1 MIQNNSAVNSCS
13 KIMFT
18 NDWIYDE
25 GDTTING
32 ALFQRGQ
39 TVQLAPGE
47 IVQTLYLKDA
57 GESSLHIVT
66 ESGFNVPYTKV
77 SNVSRAVP
85 TYAYVCFV
93 VPNENISME

>member
-18 NDWIYDE
+18 NDWSYDE
-25 GDTTING
+25 GETTING
-32 ALFQRGQ
+32 ALFPKGQ

-47 IVQTLYLKDA
+47 IVQTLYLKRDPP
-57 GESSLHIVT
+57 LYIVT

-77 SNVSRAVP
+77 SNVSRAVAA
-85 TYAYVCFV
+85 YAYVCFV